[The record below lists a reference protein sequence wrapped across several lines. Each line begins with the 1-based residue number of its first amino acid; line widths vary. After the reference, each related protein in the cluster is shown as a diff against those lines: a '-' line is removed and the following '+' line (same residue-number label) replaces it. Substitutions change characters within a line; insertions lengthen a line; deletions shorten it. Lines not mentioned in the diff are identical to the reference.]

1 MADNNNGNNMSLKGI
16 FQGMIP
22 ADAELMQG
30 TVISASPLK
39 IQMTNDEKLII
50 NERITVVP
58 RHLSDYTTTATFTVG
73 DGALSSVTTSSGS
86 HQHSGGTHG
95 GHTSGDGS
103 HTHSGGAHSHPLSTF
118 TLSHGTLTVY
128 NALKVGEAVYVLSL
142 NNGKLY
148 YVLDRVVA

>member
-1 MADNNNGNNMSLKGI
+1 MADNNGSATSLKGI

-39 IQMTNDEKLII
+39 IQMANDEKLIV

-58 RHLSDYTTTATFTVG
+58 RHLSDYATTC
-73 DGALSSVTTSSGS
+73 SI
-86 HQHSGGTHG
+86 
-95 GHTSGDGS
+95 
-103 HTHSGGAHSHPLSTF
+103 SGGASENI
-118 TLSHGTLTVY
+118 TVY
-128 NALKVGEAVYVLSL
+128 NALKIGDKVHVLSL

-148 YVLDRVVA
+148 YILDRVVA

>member
-30 TVISASPLK
+30 TVISTSPLK

-58 RHLSDYTTTATFTVG
+58 RHLSDYVTEATFTV
-73 DGALSSVTTSSGS
+73 DGGTLTSVTTGSGS

-95 GHTSGDGS
+95 GHTGGDGS
-103 HTHSGGAHSHPLSTF
+103 HTHSGGTHSHPLATF

-128 NALKVGEAVYVLSL
+128 NSLKVGEAVYVLSL

>member
-1 MADNNNGNNMSLKGI
+1 MADNNGSTTSLKGI

-39 IQMTNDEKLII
+39 IQMANDEKLIV

-58 RHLSDYTTTATFTVG
+58 WHLTNYTTTCSFAKGEKGSVYGPDTRGDRLTDLTF
-73 DGALSSVTTSSGS
+73 SGS
-86 HQHSGGTHG
+86 ITM
-95 GHTSGDGS
+95 
-103 HTHSGGAHSHPLSTF
+103 
-118 TLSHGTLTVY
+118 Y
-128 NALKVGEAVYVLSL
+128 NALKTGDKVYVLSL

>member
-1 MADNNNGNNMSLKGI
+1 MADNNGSSTSLKGI

-39 IQMTNDEKLII
+39 IQMANDEKLIV

-58 RHLSDYTTTATFTVG
+58 WHLTDYTTTCSFTKGTKGTVYGPDTRGDALTNLTF
-73 DGALSSVTTSSGS
+73 SGS
-86 HQHSGGTHG
+86 ITM
-95 GHTSGDGS
+95 
-103 HTHSGGAHSHPLSTF
+103 
-118 TLSHGTLTVY
+118 Y
-128 NALKVGEAVYVLSL
+128 NALKTGDKVYVLSL

>member
-1 MADNNNGNNMSLKGI
+1 MPDNNNGNNMSLKGI

-30 TVISASPLK
+30 TVIAVGPLK

-58 RHLSDYTTTATFTVG
+58 RHLSDYTTECTVYWR
-73 DGALSSVTTSSGS
+73 TENT
-86 HQHSGGTHG
+86 SGG
-95 GHTSGDGS
+95 SGDAS
-103 HTHSGGAHSHPLSTF
+103 FSSHSHAISGRKGIVI
-118 TLSHGTLTVY
+118 H
-128 NALKVGEAVYVLSL
+128 NALKVGDAVYVLSL

>member
-1 MADNNNGNNMSLKGI
+1 MADNNGSLTSLKGI

-39 IQMTNDEKLII
+39 IQMANDEKLIV

-58 RHLSDYTTTATFTVG
+58 RHLTDYTTTCSFTKGAKGAVYGPDTRGDTMTNPTF
-73 DGALSSVTTSSGS
+73 SGS
-86 HQHSGGTHG
+86 ITM
-95 GHTSGDGS
+95 
-103 HTHSGGAHSHPLSTF
+103 
-118 TLSHGTLTVY
+118 Y
-128 NALKVGEAVYVLSL
+128 NALKTGDKVYVLSL

>member
-16 FQGMIP
+16 IQGMMT

-39 IQMTNDEKLII
+39 IQMANDEKLII

-58 RHLSDYTTTATFTVG
+58 RHLSDYITTATFAVDGG
-73 DGALSSVTTSSGS
+73 DLSSVTTVSGS
-86 HQHSGGTHG
+86 HEHSEGTHE
-95 GHTSGDGS
+95 GHIVGDGS

-148 YVLDRVVA
+148 YVLDRVVG

>member
-30 TVISASPLK
+30 TVISTSPLK

-58 RHLSDYTTTATFTVG
+58 RHLSDYVTEATFTV
-73 DGALSSVTTSSGS
+73 DGGTLASVTTESGS
-86 HQHSGGTHG
+86 HQHSGGTH
-95 GHTSGDGS
+95 
-103 HTHSGGAHSHPLSTF
+103 SHPLATF

-128 NALKVGEAVYVLSL
+128 NSLKVGEVVYVLSL

-148 YVLDRVVA
+148 YVLDRVVV

>member
-1 MADNNNGNNMSLKGI
+1 MADNNGSSTSLKGI

-39 IQMTNDEKLII
+39 IQMANDEKLII

-58 RHLSDYTTTATFTVG
+58 RHLSNYQTTCSLAKGTKGGVYGPSTDGSKLTDFTF
-73 DGALSSVTTSSGS
+73 SGS
-86 HQHSGGTHG
+86 I
-95 GHTSGDGS
+95 
-103 HTHSGGAHSHPLSTF
+103 
-118 TLSHGTLTVY
+118 TVY
-128 NALKVGEAVYVLSL
+128 NALKAGEKVYVLSL